1 VNTLDWLNLLIRWTH
16 FVAGIAWIGSSLYFI
31 WLDSHLERPA
41 REGLADREVEGS
53 LWMVHSG
60 GFYRVEKRVIG
71 PGRMPATLHWFKWE
85 AAITWI
91 SGLFLLGVVYYSTR
105 GVYLIDPEVARI
117 GTMRAVLLGLGAV
130 ALSWIAYDA
139 IWQSPLRRR
148 PGLATLLCLLLL
160 AGMTWIL
167 CQWMSGRAAFIHV
180 GAALGT
186 IMVANVWER
195 ILPAQRR
202 MIDATARGDAPDLG
216 EGLNAK
222 TRSVHNSYMT
232 FPVLILMLS
241 HHFPA
246 VYAHPMNAL
255 LLALLIIVG
264 GGARHLMIGR
274 APEKYWAIVPL
285 AAALIALVL
294 LTARGSSA
302 WTPAAAAAIATRP
315 APPYGAVKGVIVS
328 RCLMCHSRTPPDDS
342 FGPMPG
348 GVAFDTDAEIEGL
361 ARRIYV
367 RAALTRT
374 MPLGN
379 RTGITA
385 EERDL
390 IARWY
395 LDGAPVD

>member
-1 VNTLDWLNLLIRWTH
+1 
-16 FVAGIAWIGSSLYFI
+16 
-31 WLDSHLERPA
+31 
-41 REGLADREVEGS
+41 
-53 LWMVHSG
+53 
-60 GFYRVEKRVIG
+60 
-71 PGRMPATLHWFKWE
+71 MPATLHWFKWE

-117 GTMRAVLLGLGAV
+117 GTLQAVLLGLGAV
-130 ALSWIAYDA
+130 ALSWIAYDR
-139 IWQSPLRRR
+139 IWQSPLRGR
-148 PGLATLLCLLLL
+148 PGLATALCLLLL
-160 AGMTWIL
+160 AGITWVL

-195 ILPAQRR
+195 ILPAQQR
-202 MIDATARGDAPDLG
+202 MIDATARGDAPDPR

-255 LLALLIIVG
+255 LLALLIVTG

-274 APEKYWAIVPL
+274 TRARYWALVPV
-285 AAALIALVL
+285 AAALIALIL
-294 LTARGSSA
+294 LTAPGSPA
-302 WTPAAAAAIATRP
+302 WAPAAAAATGP
-315 APPYGAVKGVIVS
+315 APPYRAVKGVIVS
-328 RCLMCHSRTPPDDS
+328 RCQMCHSRTPPDDS

-374 MPLGN
+374 MPLAN

-385 EERDL
+385 EERDI

-395 LDGAPVD
+395 LGGAPVD